1 MQAIFTRKGGPRVAP
16 CSVGGSD
23 DHLRRNSHVY
33 QNWRNDL
40 AGARPA
46 WLQVIRNLA
55 GVVGITLLVP
65 FAVVGLPLALAWR
78 AILDATKWRSDSHG
92 ALGR

>member
-1 MQAIFTRKGGPRVAP
+1 MTTYAETRTFIRTVGTKAGAFTPVL
-16 CSVGGSD
+16 VM
-23 DHLRRNSHVY
+23 
-33 QNWRNDL
+33 RNDL